1 LTAHALSRFG
11 PRRIV
16 AVKPINIDR
25 RTSRR
30 IGLSVLALCFVLSML
45 GRGALDSFGVFLL
58 PIIADFGWDRAQVI
72 SIYSLALLTSG
83 LSLPWVGRL
92 FDRYGPRVVYGLG
105 LALLGAAFAL
115 AARAKMLWQFQLC
128 LGLAA
133 GLGGACLGN
142 VPNSILLVRWFGARL
157 PTAMAVAFS
166 GAGAGVLTLLPLSQV
181 LIDGYG
187 WRGAYQAL
195 GGALLLL
202 LVPLLLLPWRV
213 LAAGAPDIARHA
225 RPALSGEG
233 WTLLRALR
241 HQVFWALFCTF
252 FFTAIGMFAI
262 SVQVVAYLVDVGF
275 PPLQAATAW
284 GFSGVLV
291 LVGML
296 TISSLDRLIG
306 RRPSVLLSYC
316 VTIAG
321 IVMLWL
327 LGRYPNSWM
336 LAGFVGCFG
345 STIGSRGPLITAE
358 AMEIFRGERVGTIF
372 GAISLGGGLGSALG
386 SWSGGLLH
394 DWSGGYNL
402 LIGFALASVLLG
414 MIPFLVVP
422 ALRR

>member
-1 LTAHALSRFG
+1 MDTRQ
-11 PRRIV
+11 
-16 AVKPINIDR
+16 
-25 RTSRR
+25 TRR
-30 IGLSVLALCFVLSML
+30 IGLTVLALCFVLSML
-45 GRGALDSFGVFLL
+45 GRGVIDSFGVFLL
-58 PIIADFGWDRAQVI
+58 PIVGDFGWDRAQVI
-72 SIYSLALLTSG
+72 SIYSLGLLASG

-105 LALLGAAFAL
+105 LALLGTAFSVAAT
-115 AARAKMLWQFQLC
+115 ARMLWQLQLC
-128 LGLAA
+128 LGIAA

-142 VPNSILLVRWFGARL
+142 VPNSILLVRWFGPRL

-166 GAGAGVLTLLPLSQV
+166 GAGAGVLTLLPLSQL

-187 WRGAYQAL
+187 WRGAYRIL

-202 LVPLLLLPWRV
+202 LVPLLLLPWRIFS
-213 LAAGAPDIARHA
+213 AGAPDLARHA
-225 RPALSGEG
+225 RPSLTGEG

-241 HQVFWALFCTF
+241 HQAFWALFCTF
-252 FFTAIGMFAI
+252 FFTATGMFCI

-306 RRPSVLLSYC
+306 RRPSVLLSYGL
-316 VTIAG
+316 TIAG

-327 LGRYPNSWM
+327 LRRYPNAWL

-358 AMEIFRGERVGTIF
+358 AMAIFHGERVGTIY
-372 GAISLGGGLGSALG
+372 GAISLGGGLGSAVG

-394 DWSGGYNL
+394 DWSGGYEA
-402 LIGFALASVLLG
+402 LIGFALVSVVLG
-414 MIPFLVVP
+414 AMPFLVVP

>member
-1 LTAHALSRFG
+1 M
-11 PRRIV
+11 
-16 AVKPINIDR
+16 DR

-30 IGLSVLALCFVLSML
+30 IGLTVLALCFLLSML
-45 GRGALDSFGVFLL
+45 GRGVIDSFGVFLL
-58 PIIADFGWDRAQVI
+58 PVVEEFGWDRAQVI
-72 SIYSLALLTSG
+72 SIYSLGLLASG
-83 LSLPWVGRL
+83 LSLPLVGRL

-105 LALLGAAFAL
+105 FMLLGLAFSVAAT
-115 AARAKMLWQFQLC
+115 ARMLWQLQLC

-133 GLGGACLGN
+133 GLGAACLGN
-142 VPNSILLVRWFGARL
+142 VANSILLVRWFGPRL

-187 WRGAYQAL
+187 WRGAYRIL

-202 LVPLLLLPWRV
+202 LAPLLLLLPWR
-213 LAAGAPDIARHA
+213 AFSAGAPDLVRHA
-225 RPALSGEG
+225 RPTLTGEG

-241 HQVFWALFCTF
+241 HQAFWALFCTF
-252 FFTAIGMFAI
+252 FFTAIGMFCI

-306 RRPSVLLSYC
+306 RRVSVLLSYGL
-316 VTIAG
+316 TIAG

-327 LGRYPNSWM
+327 LQRYPSSWL
-336 LAGFVGCFG
+336 LAGFVACFG

-358 AMEIFRGERVGTIF
+358 AMDIFRGERVGTIY

-394 DWSGGYNL
+394 DWSGYGA
-402 LIGFALASVLLG
+402 LIGFALASVLIG
-414 MIPFLVVP
+414 AMPFLVVP